1 MKLKL
6 LIFRARSR
14 GVPVYCC
21 LLLCVY
27 LVLKYTYWRPPE
39 TECVPR
45 HLRRYLQFT
54 ENFKLPPGNLGPAE
68 IKRLSSLVEVL
79 NYERQLFHVQRY
91 GAMRSD
97 TAMLVVQVHRDA
109 ERLQYLIA
117 SLAQVQY
124 IQTVLVVF
132 SHSYYDDRINKLV
145 ASITFCR
152 YMQIFY
158 PYSLQLYPNKFPGID
173 PEDCLS
179 VQGKADKYC
188 SNRDGRLTEHKHHW
202 WWKACF
208 IFNNFDWSDS
218 YKGTVI
224 FLEEDNYVLPDLLYM
239 LRYTTRAQSY
249 LQGIHV
255 MSFGRPYAKYLD
267 YDLLSVLAWRPPF
280 DSGLAFNRT
289 IWQKII
295 GVSSYF
301 CMYDDFSWSYSL
313 LNAFSKFRTGRAD
326 VVATA
331 APRVLST
338 SMFPSGRAAV
348 RQISAW
354 LADAHMFPVNV
365 KAVMLYGSSG
375 RIDAGSKPP
384 PWGNGGWSD
393 MRDHLLCLDPLM
405 STTTANINELT
416 ATYYPPTTSTTADYL
431 TIAHHRVNMPDAE
444 IRHLL

>member
-1 MKLKL
+1 MNLKL

-27 LVLKYTYWRPPE
+27 LVLKYFYWRPLE
-39 TECVPR
+39 TESVPK
-45 HLRRYLQFT
+45 HLRGYLKFA
-54 ENFKLPPGNLGPAE
+54 ENFKFPRHKLRAAE
-68 IKRLSSLVEVL
+68 IKRLSSLVELL
-79 NYERQLFHVQRY
+79 NNEREVFQTRRY
-91 GAMRSD
+91 GAVRGD
-97 TAMLVVQVHRDA
+97 TTTLVVQVHRDA
-109 ERLQYLIA
+109 ERLQTLIV
-117 SLAQVQY
+117 SLAQVRY
-124 IQTVLVVF
+124 IHTVLVVF
-132 SHSYYDDRINKLV
+132 SHSYYDNRINKLV

-179 VQGKADKYC
+179 VQGKRDKYC

-208 IFNNFDWSDS
+208 IFNNLDWSDNF
-218 YKGTVI
+218 KGTVI

-239 LRYTTRAQSY
+239 LRYTTRTLSY

-280 DSGLAFNRT
+280 DNGLAFNKT
-289 IWQKII
+289 IWQKIMS
-295 GVSSYF
+295 VSSYF
-301 CMYDDFSWSYSL
+301 CMYDDVSWSYSL
-313 LNAFSKFRTGRAD
+313 LNAFGKLRAGRAD

-354 LADAHMFPVNV
+354 LADAKLFPVNV

-375 RIDAGSKPP
+375 RIDSGSKPP

-405 STTTANINELT
+405 STTTANFNDLT
-416 ATYYPPTTSTTADYL
+416 ATSDPLTSSTTADYL
-431 TIAHHRVNMPDAE
+431 TIAHHRVNMSDAE